1 MQKFNEFKEAVTEG
15 AQRVSS
21 DFLGW
26 LAILLL
32 HAATLPGL
40 VAVMSGLTDQLPPID
55 LVLMVWTA
63 LALMFVRAAVV
74 KDMLNIVTIGFGF
87 MLQAGMVA
95 LIFFR

>member
-21 DFLGW
+21 DFLSW

-40 VAVMSGLTDQLPPID
+40 VAVMSGLSDQLPPID

-63 LALMFVRAAVV
+63 LALLFVRAALI

>member
-21 DFLGW
+21 DFLSW

-40 VAVMSGLTDQLPPID
+40 IAVMTGLSDQLPPID

-63 LALMFVRAAVV
+63 LALLFVRAALI

>member
-21 DFLGW
+21 DFLSW

-40 VAVMSGLTDQLPPID
+40 VAVMSGLSDQLPPID

-63 LALMFVRAAVV
+63 LALLFVRAAVV

>member
-21 DFLGW
+21 DFLSW

-40 VAVMSGLTDQLPPID
+40 VAVMTGLSDQLPPID

-63 LALMFVRAAVV
+63 LALLFVRAALI

>member
-15 AQRVSS
+15 AQRVSA
-21 DFLGW
+21 DFLSW
-26 LAILLL
+26 LAILML
-32 HAATLPGL
+32 HAATIPGL
-40 VAVMSGLTDQLPPID
+40 IAVMSGLTDKLPPID

-63 LALMFVRAAVV
+63 LALLFVRAAVV

-87 MLQAGMVA
+87 MIQAGMVA